1 MQKIKLVEFVATV
14 KEICFAIEIDQNDS
28 KRISLNRS
36 LLKNKS
42 STLELD
48 MLFKEQIPKRK
59 ENLYCFIAGALQII
73 LI

>member
-14 KEICFAIEIDQNDS
+14 KEICFAIEKNDS

-42 STLELD
+42 FTLELD